1 MKRKFR
7 ALWSRKLLVVVAM
20 FLVLALTLAACGGAA
35 EEPTEPTEAPSGGD
49 EGQEEEPA
57 PEGEAEGEGEAISL
71 TFLTLDDADQLL
83 ALQDMIEAWKAS
95 DSRWANATVQINSVP
110 FAQLF
115 PTIEASVAAGAD
127 FDAFLADGPDI
138 KHYAYNSAIIPLAD
152 FYSEDEL
159 QEWVPQSVEE
169 GSYLGQFYAPPIM
182 QSCSM
187 MFYNTDMTDAAGLQ
201 PPQEVQGWTMAE
213 AWDAWEKTTV
223 DDTGDGT
230 PDVWGLRWGQG
241 TWWGDYEQGIPR
253 RSAGERGSP
262 TFEGVGPDGV
272 SFVGYLDT
280 PEAIDSYETYRA
292 WHIGDRAVTPVEPIP
307 DIFVGNQ
314 AAFMVSPD
322 NRIGQINR
330 LYPDGDFNYG
340 VTGIPYFED
349 GAQLCHTGSWH
360 FGVSPNTPNQ
370 EAAVSLVKFFAGSE
384 GSSIWYDYVRQLPA
398 RFDLL
403 NTLPE
408 YNEYPQQLFSL
419 GLQEIGEPR
428 IQTPCYTEY
437 QQLHAE
443 LLQNVSQ
450 GQDVDVEQLVTTTAQ
465 NMEQACAR
473 YAGWNE

>member
-1 MKRKFR
+1 MK
-7 ALWSRKLLVVVAM
+7 WKLNNRLTLIVG
-20 FLVLALTLAACGGAA
+20 LLILALALAACGGAPEEPVEEATPETETGEEPVTEEEEAPA
-35 EEPTEPTEAPSGGD
+35 EEAE
-49 EGQEEEPA
+49 
-57 PEGEAEGEGEAISL
+57 EGEAVAL
-71 TFLTLDDADQLL
+71 KFLTLDDPDQLL
-83 ALQDMIEAWKAS
+83 ALEEMIEAWKQS
-95 DSRWANATVQINSVP
+95 DSRWANATVEVLSTP

-115 PTIEASVAAGAD
+115 PQIEASVAAGAD

-138 KHYAYNSAIIPLAD
+138 KHYAYNQAIIPLAE
-152 FYSEDEL
+152 FYTEEEL

-182 QSCSM
+182 QSCSL
-187 MFYNTDMTDAAGLQ
+187 MFYNVDMTDAAGVQ
-201 PPQEVQGWTMAE
+201 PPQEVAGWTMDE

-262 TFEGVGPDGV
+262 TFEGVGADGLT
-272 SFVGYLDT
+272 FTGYLDT
-280 PEAIDSYETYRA
+280 PEAIAAYETYRA
-292 WHIGDRAVTPVEPIP
+292 WHQGDRAVTPVEPIP
-307 DIFVGNQ
+307 DIFVGGQ

-330 LYPDGDFNYG
+330 LFPEGDFNYG
-340 VTGIPYFED
+340 VTGIPYFAD

-360 FGVSPNTPNQ
+360 FGVSPNSTNQ
-370 EAAVSLVKFFAGSE
+370 EAAISMVKFFAGAE
-384 GSSIWYDYVRQLPA
+384 GSAIWYEHVRQLPA

-408 YNEYPQQLFSL
+408 YNEYPQQLFSV

-443 LLQNVSQ
+443 LLQNISQ
-450 GQDVDVEQLVTTTAQ
+450 GQDVDVEQLVSTTAA
-465 NMEQACAR
+465 NMEQACAK
-473 YAGWNE
+473 YEGWNE